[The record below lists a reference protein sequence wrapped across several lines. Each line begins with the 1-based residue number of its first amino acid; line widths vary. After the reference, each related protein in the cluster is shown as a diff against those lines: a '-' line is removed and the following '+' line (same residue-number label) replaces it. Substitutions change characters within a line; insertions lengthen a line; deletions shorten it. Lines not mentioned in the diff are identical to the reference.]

1 MILLSSGGR
10 QRQCTGSSNDPVSP
24 EVAAAA
30 AEATLC
36 LGHSRGFMCKAAVT
50 VMSIYGVFV
59 GFEAKST
66 VHYSLY
72 PPH

>member
-30 AEATLC
+30 AAAEATLC
-36 LGHSRGFMCKAAVT
+36 PGHLRGDLCARRP
-50 VMSIYGVFV
+50 SQ
-59 GFEAKST
+59 
-66 VHYSLY
+66 
-72 PPH
+72 